1 MMWESELE
9 LARQAAK
16 IIGDKLGAERFSP
29 HEILDNAGRDLKL
42 RADREAERDILKV
55 LASETDFPILTEE
68 TGPYGSVQYD
78 GPVWVVDPLDGTLNY
93 SRGLP
98 LFCVSIGLWR
108 GEQPLLGVVYDIAHG
123 DLYSG
128 VVNIG
133 AWCNDLPIHISE
145 ITEPSQA
152 IIATGFPVN
161 RDFESLSLR
170 RFLTYLQVY
179 KKVRLLGSAALS
191 LVYLASGRVDVYFE
205 EDIMLWD
212 IAAGVAIVA
221 AAGGHVTITPSLRK
235 QWARTVICASSN
247 GLLAHINPISE

>member
-9 LARQAAK
+9 LARRAAK
-16 IIGDKLGAERFSP
+16 ITGDRLRAERFSP
-29 HEILDNAGRDLKL
+29 HEILDNAGRDVKL
-42 RADREAERDILKV
+42 LADREAEGDILNI
-55 LASETDFPILTEE
+55 LASESEFPILTEE
-68 TGPYGSVQYD
+68 TGLYGSVQD
-78 GPVWVVDPLDGTLNY
+78 GRPVWIVDPLDGTLNY

-98 LFCVSIGLWR
+98 LFCVSIGLWQ
-108 GEQPLLGVVYDIAHG
+108 GEQPLLGVVYDVAHY

-128 VVNIG
+128 AVDSG
-133 AWCNDLPIHISE
+133 AWCNSLPIHVSK

-161 RDFESLSLR
+161 RDFESPSLR
-170 RFLTYLQVY
+170 RFLTFLQVY

-212 IAAGVAIVA
+212 IAAGAAIVA
-221 AAGGHVTITPSLRK
+221 AAGGYVTITPSPRK

-247 GLLAHINPISE
+247 ALLAHINPISE